1 MKWGAPWPI
10 IVIETKTEGSGYFE
24 KFISGVIVGVLLL
37 TSVSAFADSASLIGQ
52 KVQGLFSVEKNGV
65 KIADAVVI
73 KGTAYAPVRSISEAA
88 GVALNVE
95 GKKILMGET
104 NTTSAAEAVSVELSR
119 LNSELK
125 SYQANIDSTVEN
137 VIKPREANLAALKA
151 ADNGSAES
159 AFTISSVEKRLE
171 SERAY
176 VAEQQALIDKAEARI
191 AELTK

>member
-1 MKWGAPWPI
+1 MK
-10 IVIETKTEGSGYFE
+10 

-65 KIADAVVI
+65 KITDAVII

-88 GVALNVE
+88 GVTLNVE

-104 NTTSAAEAVSVELSR
+104 STTSAAEAVSVELSR

-125 SYQANIDSTVEN
+125 SCQANIDSTVEN

-176 VAEQQALIDKAEARI
+176 VAEQQALIDKAKARI